1 MAAVFT
7 HIAGVKRG
15 QREVAGGHQ
24 ITVGRAPTNTLS
36 FAPTDTRAS
45 AHHAEIA
52 FDGSGW
58 VLRDAGSTN
67 GTFVNGQ
74 RVHSARLNPGDIIE
88 FGTGGPQLQFGVE
101 PDVAGHPPAFVET
114 ESGSGPPPRP
124 AAAPISKE
132 FGRTTM
138 RLMIEHAVEKSSTQ
152 FRVMVVALV
161 ALVILLSATTLLLAF
176 KSSPLA
182 PSDFRAIAREN
193 QGAVVFIYVRFLL
206 VDDRGRPVQESAST
220 GSGFMVS
227 PEGHIITNR
236 HVVRLWEYEPEWT
249 RNEYTGEIREI
260 KVVFADHDSNDAIAA
275 EIVQVSDSHDTDVA
289 ILRVP
294 PFADM
299 PVLHNFNRD
308 VSSLSQGDPVG
319 VIGYPFGAELFEFT
333 KAKKAETSFS
343 QGHISKVTPSK
354 IQVDA
359 PANPGNSGGPI
370 FDEEGRVI
378 GILTQG
384 LASMGAQNINFGT
397 PIGHALDMLERAK
410 GPSAATSR

>member
-1 MAAVFT
+1 MVAVFT

-15 QREVAGGHQ
+15 QREATTEHQ
-24 ITVGRAPTNTLS
+24 ITVGRAPTNTVS

-45 AHHAEIA
+45 AHHAEID

-74 RVHSARLNPGDIIE
+74 RVHSARLRPGDIIE
-88 FGTGGPQLQFGVE
+88 FGTGGPKLQFEVE
-101 PDVAGHPPAFVET
+101 PAGGQLPPTMVKT
-114 ESGSGPPPRP
+114 ESGMDPGLRTGPG
-124 AAAPISKE
+124 KE
-132 FGRTTM
+132 FGRTTV
-138 RLMIEHAVEKSSTQ
+138 RLMIEHAVKKSSTQ
-152 FRVMVVALV
+152 FRTMVAALV
-161 ALVILLSATTLLLAF
+161 ALVVVLSATTLLLAF
-176 KSSPLA
+176 RARQNTPV
-182 PSDFRAIAREN
+182 DFRAVAREN
-193 QGAVVFIYVRFLL
+193 QGAVVFVYVRFMLR
-206 VDDRGRPVQESAST
+206 DDRGTPIGENAST
-220 GSGFMVS
+220 GSGFVVS

-249 RNEYTGEIREI
+249 RNNYTGEVREV
-260 KVVFADHDSNDAIAA
+260 KVIFADHNSNDAVPA
-275 EIVQVSDSHDTDVA
+275 EVVELSDSQDLDVA

-294 PFADM
+294 PFPGM
-299 PVLHNFNRD
+299 PVLRNFNRD
-308 VSSLSQGDPVG
+308 VSSLSQGDAVA

-333 KAKKAETSFS
+333 KAQKAETSFS
-343 QGHISKVTPSK
+343 QGHISKVTPGK
-354 IQVDA
+354 IQIDA

-397 PIGHALDMLERAK
+397 PIGQALDLYEKAK
-410 GPSAATSR
+410 RQSARR